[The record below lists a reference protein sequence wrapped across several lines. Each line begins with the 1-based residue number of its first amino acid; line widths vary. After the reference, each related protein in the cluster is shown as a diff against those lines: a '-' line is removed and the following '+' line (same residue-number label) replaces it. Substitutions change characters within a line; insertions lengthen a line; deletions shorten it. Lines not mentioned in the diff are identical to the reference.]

1 MSKNI
6 LISVPLKHNCNT
18 YQSRL
23 KAEFLYKLSQ
33 DGITPHIF
41 GEEGAVAPPSA
52 WSLDVLQNFMQGCD
66 GVAVLGL
73 IRHQGGHVAEYN
85 HIEGALALAYRI
97 PLFLIHEEGAV
108 NRGILDPQ
116 QTSSYT
122 VMIHTPAI
130 PVNAPSGWFN
140 TDAQFNADYN
150 NWRSHL

>member
-1 MSKNI
+1 M
-6 LISVPLKHNCNT
+6 
-18 YQSRL
+18 
-23 KAEFLYKLSQ
+23 YKLSQ